1 MAEGS
6 GAGRGPPA
14 PPPGARQDGR
24 KGQAKSTP
32 SQGSKGEGSKGQ
44 GSARLEGMKFM
55 QRARK
60 RKEAAKALKR
70 ARKAEH
76 TERWGTAASSGG
88 RCRVV
93 REGEL
98 PAGAVA
104 VGRMSFGNFNAATEA
119 EAAEALRRQEAEAED
134 RAEEVTDE
142 EMARAYKKQ
151 KKRKAQKHSRPKGGA
166 DG

>member
-1 MAEGS
+1 MA
-6 GAGRGPPA
+6 
-14 PPPGARQDGR
+14 
-24 KGQAKSTP
+24 
-32 SQGSKGEGSKGQ
+32 
-44 GSARLEGMKFM
+44 
-55 QRARK
+55 RARK

-70 ARKAEH
+70 ARKAPAA
-76 TERWGTAASSGG
+76 ERWGTSSSGG

-104 VGRMSFGNFNAATEA
+104 VGRMSFGNFNAATEK
-119 EAAEALRRQEAEAED
+119 EAAEAVRRREAEAED

-142 EMARAYKKQ
+142 EMARAFKKQ
-151 KKRKAQKHSRPKGGA
+151 KRKAKKHLQPKGGP